1 MVAKKTRKQTEKE
14 LDPAV
19 AQIVAR
25 HAIRFARDVRM
36 MTDPEFLD
44 VNRRGLESIARGE
57 PGTPWEEFL
66 RQRQL
71 PRE

>member
-1 MVAKKTRKQTEKE
+1 MAAKRMRKQEEKE

-19 AQIVAR
+19 AQVVAR
-25 HAIRFARDVRM
+25 HAMRFARDVRL

-44 VNRRGLESIARGE
+44 LNRRGLESIARGE

-71 PRE
+71 PRA